1 MNQFQFLAQFSTDPP
16 PTLTPTTTATS
27 ETTTTTSIPRMIQ
40 LKQLK
45 FNFSFN
51 EGFAANQC
59 NQLSINEGKFR
70 VSSKNKKGRPFNPPP
85 PRSTLL
91 GQGSIL
97 SSFYEQYFAPLD

>member
-1 MNQFQFLAQFSTDPP
+1 MNQFQFLAQFSTDSP
-16 PTLTPTTTATS
+16 PTL
-27 ETTTTTSIPRMIQ
+27 TTTTTSLPRMIQ

-70 VSSKNKKGRPFNPPP
+70 VSSKNKKGRPFPPP
-85 PRSTLL
+85 LVLHS
-91 GQGSIL
+91 
-97 SSFYEQYFAPLD
+97 